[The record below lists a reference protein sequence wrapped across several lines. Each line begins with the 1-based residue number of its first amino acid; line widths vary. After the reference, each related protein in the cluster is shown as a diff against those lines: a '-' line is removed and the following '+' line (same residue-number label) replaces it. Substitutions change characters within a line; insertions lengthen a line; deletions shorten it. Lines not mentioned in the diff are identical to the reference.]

1 MTAGLKS
8 KVDDVHSVANGFI
21 SLPVIF
27 EQFTTA
33 ENRNNCR
40 SKLFNQNCFC
50 KIAGKM
56 MNFPLNAT
64 INSK

>member
-1 MTAGLKS
+1 MMADLKN
-8 KVDDVHSVANGFI
+8 KVDGVHSVATAFI
-21 SLPVIF
+21 WLPVIF